1 MNTRLATCTRSFLV
15 GVIGAAALLST
26 AVEAQPYPS
35 KPIEFIVH
43 TAPGGGTD
51 LFARGVSEFMARE
64 KIFSQPLVVS
74 NKPGG
79 SGATA
84 FNYVK
89 AKRGDAHVVLT
100 MATGSFLSAVG

>member
-1 MNTRLATCTRSFLV
+1 MNTGPGRCIRAFVVVLAS
-15 GVIGAAALLST
+15 AAALIST
-26 AVEAQPYPS
+26 AVEAQTYPS

-64 KIFSQPLVVS
+64 KIFSQPLVVA

-89 AKRGDAHVVLT
+89 NKRGDAHVVLT
-100 MATGSFLSAVG
+100 MATGSCV